1 MILANPVSAGLTL
14 AGRVVVDQD
23 TWASQ
28 WKLLIAPAVAS
39 VVLTAIAVVSSRKVG
54 LGLGASL

>member
-28 WKLLIAPAVAS
+28 WKLLISPAVAS